1 MKLVTSALIAALS
14 LPASAGL
21 IRHDTPDSWYTGF
34 ANDPMFSS
42 VGLILAE
49 NSNSPYSCSGTVIN
63 KNWVL
68 TAGHC
73 VNQAN
78 SMSFVLPDASGWRFY
93 ESSSWVAHENFNDAN
108 LFGGWDIGLMH
119 FDTDFDVAP
128 AQLYS
133 GSNEWLQLS
142 ANAGFGYTGT
152 GETGIAFI
160 DYQRRAGTNIIDD
173 LWSAEG
179 NGQQILWSD
188 FDHSTDA
195 SYNAIDFQGVEFD
208 DLATSL
214 ELMTAPGDSGG
225 GVFIQEDEQFYLTGV
240 HSFISDFS
248 GDGAF
253 GYGDVFGS
261 TRVSSFID
269 WIDGK
274 VNAQNVPES
283 GGGILVLIGLMGLL
297 ARRTRKG

>member
-1 MKLVTSALIAALS
+1 MKLVTSVLIAALS

-21 IRHDTPDSWYTGF
+21 IRHDTPDTLYTGF

-49 NSNSPYSCSGTVIN
+49 NSSSPYSCSGTVIN

-78 SMSFVLPDASGWRFY
+78 AVSFVLPDASGWRFY
-93 ESSSWVAHENFNDAN
+93 ESSSWVAHQNFTDDN

-119 FDTDFDVAP
+119 FETDFDVTP

-142 ANAGFGYTGT
+142 ASAGFGYSGS
-152 GETGIAFI
+152 GETGVEFI
-160 DYQRRAGTNIIDD
+160 DYQRRAGTNIVDD
-173 LWSAEG
+173 LWSSEG

-188 FDHSTDA
+188 FDHPTDA

-208 DLATSL
+208 DVATAL
-214 ELMTAPGDSGG
+214 ELMIAPGDSGG
-225 GVFIQEDEQFYLTGV
+225 GMFIQEGGQLFLAGV
-240 HSFISDFS
+240 HSFISDFN
-248 GDGAF
+248 GDGNFA
-253 GYGDVFGS
+253 YGDLSGS
-261 TRVSSFID
+261 TRVSSFVD
-269 WIDGK
+269 WINGTIATYK
-274 VNAQNVPES
+274 VPES
-283 GGGILVLIGLMGLL
+283 NGALLMFIGLLGMLV
-297 ARRTRKG
+297 RRQRQA